1 MKKNRRLNLL
11 SFPKETNSIFAM
23 LILATLLPSVFMGIM
38 FPFLFGPESLLAET
52 DSAPLWII
60 LPAAMITFIVVSAI
74 SFILYVLHPR
84 KIRRKKNI
92 VLIGEQDVK
101 VTESVREIAK
111 KIGVR
116 EPNIEMPPKG
126 SGGTGGQVFGFFKPY
141 RIRLDDGLRSWQKYK
156 RKLFDAIVLHEL
168 SHIASGDIWRTYL
181 SESIWKTLTWLL
193 VIPTL
198 SGVFFY
204 LVRSL
209 IFPDFFSSLPSN
221 PISTRLLTIVF
232 LVFQAGFAIGI
243 LAILRARL
251 LRTREYYADWHASN
265 WGASDGLRQILQE
278 LSEHEKAEHRTRPL
292 QFHPTAEMRL
302 NVLDGNNELM
312 RVSNIVVF
320 LAGVLLGF
328 MFVGAIIAILGTFEL
343 VMAPFLQFG
352 AAATEVLPA
361 LFSLLIVTI
370 GWLILIMV
378 LVVPIAWLLSGVL
391 GVQVQKQAAHDLADG
406 QRGWKAYLRLAI
418 PAFIFVFGIEAGLFG
433 TPFSPLVPQSFQAW
447 LLETFVTFPVLFFS
461 SWCYLS
467 MTRFISLR
475 LFASQIGTKLLG
487 SRTSYLK
494 GISLLWLIFFFV
506 PGFILSRPLFLAEN
520 EIQQLLAIWCGLSI
534 IFAPV
539 LLIIGWWLERILFER
554 KKHKCPACRNP
565 ISGSLPVLQT
575 CESCGTSLGEWLFKE
590 LPDEI
595 SGIVTH

>member
-11 SFPKETNSIFAM
+11 SFPNETNSLFAM
-23 LILATLLPSVFMGIM
+23 LILATLLLSAFMGRM
-38 FPFLFGPESLLAET
+38 FPFLFGPESLLVET

-60 LPAAMITFIVVSAI
+60 LPAAMIAFIVVSAI
-74 SFILYVLHPR
+74 ALTLYVLHPR

-111 KIGVR
+111 RIGVR

-141 RIRLDDGLRSWQKYK
+141 HIRLDDGLRSWQKYK
-156 RKLFDAIVLHEL
+156 RKLFDAIVFHEL

-198 SGVFFY
+198 IGVFFF
-204 LVRSL
+204 LVRKL
-209 IFPDFFSSLPSN
+209 IFPDFSSI
-221 PISTRLLTIVF
+221 PISTTLLTVVF

-265 WGASDGLRQILQE
+265 WGAWDGLRQILEE
-278 LSEHEKAEHRTRPL
+278 LSEHEKTDHRTRPL
-292 QFHPTAEMRL
+292 QFHPTAKMRL

-328 MFVGAIIAILGTFEL
+328 LFVGSLEVILGTFVL

-352 AAATEVLPA
+352 AAATEILPL
-361 LFSLLIVTI
+361 LFSFLIVLI
-370 GWLILIMV
+370 GSLILIMV

-391 GVQVQKQAAHDLADG
+391 GVQVQKQAAHDLTDG

-418 PAFIFVFGIEAGLFG
+418 PAFIFVFGIEAGLLG
-433 TPFSPLVPQSFQAW
+433 APFSVFVPQSFQAW
-447 LLETFVTFPVLFFS
+447 LLEIFVTFPVLFFS

-467 MTRFISLR
+467 MMRFISLR
-475 LFASQIGTKLLG
+475 LFATQIGTKLLR

-506 PGFILSRPLFLAEN
+506 PGFILSRPAFLAEN
-520 EIQQLLAIWCGLSI
+520 EILQFFAIWCGLSI

-539 LLIIGWWLERILFER
+539 LLLIGWWLERILFER
-554 KKHKCPACRNP
+554 KNHKCPACRNP

-575 CESCGTSLGEWLFKE
+575 CESCGTSLGAWLFKE